1 MANEKSTVK
10 TKKEN
15 TKKKTAAK
23 KAPSK
28 NGEKKPSEKLIS
40 GKRPPYIYD
49 KILPFVIVTVG
60 AFFVL
65 CFLFPG
71 ACGVVGRSV
80 RDAIFGTFGAGA
92 LPIPFF
98 MIALGAFY
106 LKLIDPL
113 SKYPR
118 KTIYIR
124 IALGVVTVLSLSSF
138 LSVVFFGTDAEMTA
152 GLMFE
157 KGKSFLG
164 GGVIGGM
171 IAKFL
176 CKYIGVFSVFLLF
189 LAAFICGI
197 LAFGITPYKLYDI
210 IKEKRNS
217 AKAYDDD
224 EFEGFDPDDIR
235 NSFNYSDEECEDI
248 PVKVKKNKKTKPEQ
262 KDVKKRKNP
271 LDHSLDVEEEPKEE
285 DDAPIDNSRRIDLED
300 NSGKKISFT
309 HSTQKKQDDN
319 DKKSAFD
326 YEKHNSQNRTENAEK
341 TEKVSVKEKNPDSD
355 FDLEKIFTDASY
367 STVPVSKE
375 EKEDE
380 EEIKVEKTPIGT
392 APEEMPKP
400 DAPVYRLP
408 PMSLLKL
415 DTSQQSADVTSEL
428 EKNSKKLI
436 STLASFN
443 VDANVVHIS
452 RGPTITRYELKLAPG
467 IRVTAISKLVDD
479 IAMAFASTGVR
490 IEAPIPGKD
499 AVGVEVPNKDI
510 RTVRIRE
517 LLDTD
522 YFRRSESKLTCA
534 LGVDVV
540 GEPVYLDIAKMP
552 HMLVAGATGMGK
564 SVCINSLLIS
574 LLCKASPN
582 DVKIMLIDPKKVEF
596 VPYSGIPHL
605 IVPVVTDPKKAAGA
619 LHWAVEEMERRYS
632 LIESVGCRNIF
643 GYNEATANDPEKEH
657 LSQVVIVIDEL
668 ADLMMTA
675 KNDVETSICRIA
687 QKARAAGMHLIVG
700 TQRPSVDI
708 VTGSIKANIPSRIAC
723 KTSSQVDSRTII
735 DIAGAEKLIGRGDML
750 FAPVGISKPRRLQGA
765 FVSDSEVEA
774 VTSFIKKTYG
784 KVEYDEGIKE
794 KIEREAQQLSSGK
807 QALFDDG
814 DSSEE
819 EDEMLRPAIE
829 FAFESGKVSTSLF
842 QRKLSIGYGRAAK
855 IIDRMEELGICSAA
869 SGNKPRELLISK
881 EQYYEMVEGDN

>member
-1 MANEKSTVK
+1 MADKKTTVK

-15 TKKKTAAK
+15 TNKKSTAK
-23 KAPSK
+23 RSSVKHDV
-28 NGEKKPSEKLIS
+28 KKPVEKLIS

-49 KILPFVIVTVG
+49 KIFPFVIITVG
-60 AFFVL
+60 AFLAL

-80 RDAIFGTFGAGA
+80 RDAIFGTFGAGSI
-92 LPIPFF
+92 PIPFF
-98 MIALGAFY
+98 MIALGLFY
-106 LKLIDPL
+106 LKLIDPVG
-113 SKYPR
+113 KYPR
-118 KTIYIR
+118 KKIYIR
-124 IALGVVTVLSLSSF
+124 IAFGAISVLTLSSF

-152 GLMFE
+152 ALMFE

-164 GGVIGGM
+164 GGVIGGSL
-171 IAKFL
+171 AKFL

-189 LAAFICGI
+189 LVTFVCGI
-197 LAFGITPYKLYDI
+197 LAFGLTPYKLYDI

-217 AKAYDDD
+217 AKDEDD

-235 NSFNYSDEECEDI
+235 NSFNYSDEECEPI
-248 PVKVKKNKKTKPEQ
+248 PIKAKKNKKTQPITDSEKKH
-262 KDVKKRKNP
+262 KDP
-271 LDHSLDVEEEPKEE
+271 FDHSLESCDIEKE
-285 DDAPIDNSRRIDLED
+285 DDTPIDNSRRIDLED
-300 NSGKKISFT
+300 NSGKKISFA
-309 HSTQKKQDDN
+309 HSTKKTEEE
-319 DKKSAFD
+319 KKSAFD
-326 YEKHNSQNRTENAEK
+326 YEKHNREKKEEK
-341 TEKVSVKEKNPDSD
+341 TEKAPVKEKNPDAD

-367 STVPVSKE
+367 STVPMNEE
-375 EKEDE
+375 EKKEDTKE
-380 EEIKVEKTPIGT
+380 MEVEKTTIGT
-392 APEEMPKP
+392 PPEEMPKP

-510 RTVRIRE
+510 RIVRIRE
-517 LLDTD
+517 LIDAD
-522 YFRRSESKLTCA
+522 YFKKSESKLTCA

-657 LSQVVIVIDEL
+657 LSQMVIVIDEL

-784 KVEYDEGIKE
+784 KVEYDEGVKE

-807 QALFDDG
+807 QSFFDDADG
-814 DSSEE
+814 SEE